1 MMYLTLF
8 NQIMNS
14 HVFKKY
20 IKIVSISLC
29 FIIFNFYFLYAELNK
44 LIKSRNQSLKLH
56 QNERQQGVSQEAF
69 LPGSHFL
76 TQHLADQAK
85 HFESAKII
93 DSNTLD
99 FFQRIQRKPFDVNCR
114 YVVEWD
120 ESEMR
125 NAKRALYQWRSS
137 QQTGRDDQLPDSNF
151 IFNNSYCSMFRS
163 LRGYD
168 NYEITEVLKM
178 YSSQI
183 ELNFNFFLKV

>member
-1 MMYLTLF
+1 MTFLTLF

-29 FIIFNFYFLYAELNK
+29 LIIFNFYFLYAELNN
-44 LIKSRNQSLKLH
+44 LVKSRNQSLKLH
-56 QNERQQGVSQEAF
+56 QNERQQNALHEASF
-69 LPGSHFL
+69 KSHFL

-93 DSNTLD
+93 DTNTLA

-120 ESEMR
+120 EAEMR
-125 NAKRALYQWRSS
+125 NAKRALYQWRL
-137 QQTGRDDQLPDSNF
+137 TGGDHQLPDSNF
-151 IFNNSYCSMFRS
+151 IFNKSYCSMFRS

-168 NYEITEVLKM
+168 NYEITEVLTM
-178 YSSQI
+178 
-183 ELNFNFFLKV
+183 F